1 MNASSLSLLDQEEL
15 VRLALDSSKN
25 NDSGSTL
32 IYLKE
37 ATSRPDA
44 LAVAHFLLGAEY
56 AQLQM
61 YDRAVMAME
70 AAIGI
75 DPALAIARFQLGL
88 LLLTCAEPDR
98 ASAVLEGLEP
108 LGEGDAL
115 YQFGRGLIH
124 MIRDEFPDALI
135 HLQKG
140 IELNTANLP
149 LNGDMQRII
158 DEIHK
163 LPAEKLQGSE
173 IAAGAVVPGGQHLFL
188 AAYAG
193 NESSNDAS

>member
-1 MNASSLSLLDQEEL
+1 MNAASLSLLDQEEL

-37 ATSRPDA
+37 AISRPDA
-44 LAVAHFLLGAEY
+44 LAVAHYLLGAEY

-88 LLLTCAEPDR
+88 LLLTCAEPER
-98 ASAVLEGLEP
+98 ASSVLEGLEA

-140 IELNTANLP
+140 IELNSANPP

-163 LPAEKLQGSE
+163 LPPEKLQGSSL
-173 IAAGAVVPGGQHLFL
+173 ATGAVVPGGQHLFL